1 MAGVSERRGGVG
13 VGGSTSEAT
22 SLPGGF
28 SQPTVLIQ
36 PKTCRHD
43 RTLVHCSCKEEIYI
57 WLCIHVVYRGMNG
70 VPKIARIF
78 LLMQNKLAFTCIH
91 SVKE

>member
-1 MAGVSERRGGVG
+1 MFNLTSRWQGYQKEGVG
-13 VGGSTSEAT
+13 GGGGGSTSEAT

-57 WLCIHVVYRGMNG
+57 WLGVHVVYRRCWNCDLCLWT
-70 VPKIARIF
+70 IF
-78 LLMQNKLAFTCIH
+78 FK
-91 SVKE
+91 

>member
-1 MAGVSERRGGVG
+1 MAGVSERRGG
-13 VGGSTSEAT
+13 GGSTSEAT

-57 WLCIHVVYRGMNG
+57 WLGVHVVYRRCWNCDLCLWT
-70 VPKIARIF
+70 IF
-78 LLMQNKLAFTCIH
+78 FK
-91 SVKE
+91 

>member
-1 MAGVSERRGGVG
+1 MAGVSERRGG
-13 VGGSTSEAT
+13 GGSTSEAT

-57 WLCIHVVYRGMNG
+57 YGCVSTWFIVDVGTVICVCGQ
-70 VPKIARIF
+70 IF
-78 LLMQNKLAFTCIH
+78 FK
-91 SVKE
+91 